1 MSIGKEILNSC
12 LAALVTFV
20 FLVGGIFLWGK
31 GCNHS
36 DTPDSPAGEY
46 YWEGSSVGQ
55 LETIVKIHEDG
66 TWDKTVYEAGEALP
80 KSAFR
85 DMDGTW
91 KIEIVEKGSVKNP
104 EVYQVIVFNNK
115 KYQAFIYD
123 NGCVFDLNDAVM
135 INSDFGPAGGAPF
148 GLMHTTESASFATCR
163 E

>member
-55 LETIVKIHEDG
+55 LESIVKIHEDG
-66 TWDKTVYEAGEALP
+66 TWTKQFTRQEKP
-80 KSAFR
+80 FQSQNS
-85 DMDGTW
+85 
-91 KIEIVEKGSVKNP
+91 EIWMEPGKLK
-104 EVYQVIVFNNK
+104 
-115 KYQAFIYD
+115 
-123 NGCVFDLNDAVM
+123 L
-135 INSDFGPAGGAPF
+135 
-148 GLMHTTESASFATCR
+148 
-163 E
+163 